1 MKIVSLINLFT
12 IIKPKLQKKGIVAL
26 QTFRHFT
33 LATLLL
39 VLFCNSY
46 VHSQELPVNNE
57 TIIPLK
63 KGDDS
68 TSLKRSFHKKRIE
81 NSGTRYCKNGHYQI

>member
-26 QTFRHFT
+26 QTFRHFIV
-33 LATLLL
+33 ATLLL

-63 KGDDS
+63 KGNDS
-68 TSLKRSFHKKRIE
+68 ISLKNLSIKKELKIRLF
-81 NSGTRYCKNGHYQI
+81 

>member
-26 QTFRHFT
+26 QTFRHFIV
-33 LATLLL
+33 ATLLL

-46 VHSQELPVNNE
+46 VHSQDIPPNNK
-57 TIIPLK
+57 TNIPLK
-63 KGDDS
+63 KDDDS
-68 TSLKRSFHKKRIE
+68 ISLKSLSIKKELQIVLQNYVRFHYLK
-81 NSGTRYCKNGHYQI
+81 